1 MHFAGFDVPYL
12 YLVLEF
18 LGDLCACRGLGGVV
32 LNNVLGAGTIKFT
45 VTATVDGN
53 CHQPHQQPAPLF
65 VGLLPLAT
73 ILCSPFAGKH
83 LLIFVNFFQVSR
95 IRDNNTFLITRNYN
109 EIRSDYKR

>member
-1 MHFAGFDVPYL
+1 
-12 YLVLEF
+12 
-18 LGDLCACRGLGGVV
+18 
-32 LNNVLGAGTIKFT
+32 
-45 VTATVDGN
+45 
-53 CHQPHQQPAPLF
+53 